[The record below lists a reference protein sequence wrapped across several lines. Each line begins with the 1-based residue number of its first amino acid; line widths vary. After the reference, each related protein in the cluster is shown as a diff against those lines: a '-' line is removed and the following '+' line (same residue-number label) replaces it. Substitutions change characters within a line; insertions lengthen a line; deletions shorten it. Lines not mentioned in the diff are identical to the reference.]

1 MLEQYSNN
9 AKGPSKDDILAD
21 FIIEG
26 QFIKNEWINSEDLYL
41 TPKRV
46 FASISKF
53 MGQTITWLKA
63 EEEKIKE

>member
-9 AKGPSKDDILAD
+9 AKGPAKDDILAD

-26 QFIKNEWINSEDLYL
+26 QFIKSEWIKSEDLYV

-53 MGQTITWLKA
+53 MGQTITRLKS